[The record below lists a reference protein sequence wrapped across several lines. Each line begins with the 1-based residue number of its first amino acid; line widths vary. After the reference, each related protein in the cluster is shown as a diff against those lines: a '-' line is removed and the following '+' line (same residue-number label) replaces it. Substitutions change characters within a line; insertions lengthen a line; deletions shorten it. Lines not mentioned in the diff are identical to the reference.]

1 MKSQAHFDDG
11 QIVIDTE
18 EKVKLRLSG
27 MSLTNK
33 NGSAV
38 YVKNAEKAYITLTD
52 NTENTL
58 TDGENYTSGDENEKA
73 V

>member
-1 MKSQAHFDDG
+1 
-11 QIVIDTE
+11 
-18 EKVKLRLSG
+18 

-38 YVKNAEKAYITLTD
+38 YVKNADKAYITLTD

-58 TDGENYTSGDENEKA
+58 TDGEITQA
-73 V
+73 VMK